1 MPDWAQYVRRRYLQR
16 GTRYGSIAGG
26 AACGMSATPRPVDR
40 TAPRMT
46 NALPSALED
55 AMNTISSSLA
65 IVAVALCAGCGVTPP
80 YEGSSSGPTAEVAPR
95 DCFAAAL
102 QEHMPGV
109 LASHR
114 VPGAVVSYIK
124 NGEVAWTK
132 AFGIANLQAGTPM
145 RPDMVFNHG
154 SNGKVMTA
162 WALMRLVEAG
172 KVELDAPANRY
183 LKRWQIRS
191 TTFDANGVTPRR
203 LLSHTAGLTVHG
215 FADYEQGARLPSL
228 VDVLEG
234 KNQDDGAVYIG
245 WEPGSTM
252 VYSGGGYVIAQMIIE
267 DVSGQPFAA
276 FMEREVAK
284 PLGLSSLGWVWTPQ
298 LERRAPTPYD
308 GDGKPVGYRQLASQ
322 AIGSEICTVPDF
334 ARFVAATVSGP
345 GGEPPGRGVLKRETI
360 STLLETFKVEK
371 FLGHSGANPGW
382 YARLLL
388 NVDRRE
394 GFVIANNSSR
404 GGRVND
410 SVGQLWSKAC
420 RDTNTVRE
428 QR

>member
-1 MPDWAQYVRRRYLQR
+1 MVAEVTNVNSYVL
-16 GTRYGSIAGG
+16 ALF
-26 AACGMSATPRPVDR
+26 AATLG
-40 TAPRMT
+40 
-46 NALPSALED
+46 
-55 AMNTISSSLA
+55 
-65 IVAVALCAGCGVTPP
+65 AGCDAISLHQ
-80 YEGSSSGPTAEVAPR
+80 GSSSGRTVAATAQ

-102 QEHMPGV
+102 QEQMPGF
-109 LASHR
+109 LASNR

-132 AFGIANLQAGTPM
+132 AFGVANLQTGTPM

-172 KVELDAPANRY
+172 KVELDAPVNRY

-191 TTFDANGVTPRR
+191 TTFDPNGVTPRR
-203 LLSHTAGLTVHG
+203 LLNHTAGLTVHG
-215 FADYEQGARLPSL
+215 FSDYEQGAKLPSL
-228 VDVLEG
+228 VEVLEG
-234 KNQDDGAVYIG
+234 KNQDDGAVYIES
-245 WEPGSTM
+245 EPGSTM
-252 VYSGGGYVIAQMIIE
+252 KYSGGGYVIAQMIIE
-267 DVSGQPFAA
+267 DVSGEPFAA

-308 GDGKPVGYRQLASQ
+308 GDEKPVGYRQLASQ

-345 GGEPPGRGVLKRETI
+345 GGEPPGRGVLKPETI

-382 YARLLL
+382 YAHFRL
-388 NVDRRE
+388 NVERRE

-404 GGRVND
+404 GGGVNQ
-410 SVGQLWSKAC
+410 SIAKLWSTAC
-420 RDTNTVRE
+420 PDTDTVRE

>member
-1 MPDWAQYVRRRYLQR
+1 MP
-16 GTRYGSIAGG
+16 GIHAGG
-26 AACGMSATPRPVDR
+26 VSLVGEVMNVIPCF
-40 TAPRMT
+40 
-46 NALPSALED
+46 SALI
-55 AMNTISSSLA
+55 AAT
-65 IVAVALCAGCGVTPP
+65 LCAGCSSAST
-80 YEGSSSGPTAEVAPR
+80 YQGSSSGPTA
-95 DCFAAAL
+95 DCFAAPL
-102 QEHMPGV
+102 QDRMPEL
-109 LASHR
+109 LASNR

-132 AFGIANLQAGTPM
+132 AFGVANLQTGTAM
-145 RPDMVFNHG
+145 GPDMVFNHG

-191 TTFDANGVTPRR
+191 TTFDPNGVTPRR
-203 LLSHTAGLTVHG
+203 LLNHTAGLTVHG
-215 FADYEQGARLPSL
+215 FSDYEQGVKLPSL

-234 KNQDDGAVYIG
+234 KNQNDGAVYIG
-245 WEPGSTM
+245 WEPGSTS

-267 DVSGQPFAA
+267 DVSGEPFAA
-276 FMEREVAK
+276 FMEREVTK

-308 GDGKPVGYRQLASQ
+308 GAGEPVGYRQLASQ

-360 STLLETFKVEK
+360 STLLETFNVEK
-371 FLGHSGANPGW
+371 VLGHSGANPGW
-382 YARLLL
+382 YAHFRL
-388 NVDRRE
+388 NVPRRE
-394 GFVIANNSSR
+394 GFVIATNSSR
-404 GGRVND
+404 GGRVTE
-410 SVGQLWSKAC
+410 SIGQLWSNAC
-420 RDTNTVRE
+420 PGKDATGR
-428 QR
+428 

>member
-1 MPDWAQYVRRRYLQR
+1 MATEVMNVVRF
-16 GTRYGSIAGG
+16 
-26 AACGMSATPRPVDR
+26 
-40 TAPRMT
+40 
-46 NALPSALED
+46 
-55 AMNTISSSLA
+55 SLA
-65 IVAVALCAGCGVTPP
+65 LIAAVLCAGCSAPSPYQESSIGV
-80 YEGSSSGPTAEVAPR
+80 TAEVTPE
-95 DCFAAAL
+95 DCFAVAL

-109 LASHR
+109 LASNR

-124 NGEVAWTK
+124 NGEVVWTK
-132 AFGIANLQAGTPM
+132 AFGVADLQTGTPM
-145 RPDMVFNHG
+145 RPDLVFNHG

-191 TTFDANGVTPRR
+191 TTFDPNGVTPRR
-203 LLSHTAGLTVHG
+203 LLNHTAGLTVHG
-215 FADYEQGARLPSL
+215 FHDYEQGTKLPSL
-228 VDVLEG
+228 VEVLEG
-234 KNQDDGAVYIG
+234 KNQHDGAVYIK
-245 WEPGSTM
+245 WEPGSTN

-267 DVSGQPFAA
+267 DVSGEPFAA
-276 FMEREVAK
+276 FMERQVAK

-308 GDGKPVGYRQLASQ
+308 HNEQPVGYRQLASQ

-360 STLLETFKVEK
+360 STLLETFNVEK

-382 YARLLL
+382 YAHFRL
-388 NVDRRE
+388 NVERRE

-404 GGRVND
+404 GAAVNK
-410 SVGQLWSKAC
+410 SVGELWSNAC
-420 RDTNTVRE
+420 RATDAVPA

>member
-1 MPDWAQYVRRRYLQR
+1 MNVTSYSLGV
-16 GTRYGSIAGG
+16 IA
-26 AACGMSATPRPVDR
+26 A
-40 TAPRMT
+40 
-46 NALPSALED
+46 
-55 AMNTISSSLA
+55 
-65 IVAVALCAGCGVTPP
+65 ALCTGCGSTSS
-80 YEGSSSGPTAEVAPR
+80 YQGSSSGGSAKATDQ
-95 DCFAAAL
+95 DCFARAL
-102 QEHMPGV
+102 EEHVPYL
-109 LASHR
+109 LASNR

-132 AFGIANLQAGTPM
+132 AFGVANLQTGAPM

-172 KVELDAPANRY
+172 KIELDAPANRY

-191 TTFDANGVTPRR
+191 TRFDPNGVTARR

-215 FADYEQGARLPSL
+215 FADYEPGARFPSL

-234 KNQDDGAVYIG
+234 KNQHDGAVYIEA
-245 WEPGSTM
+245 EPGST
-252 VYSGGGYVIAQMIIE
+252 VKYSGGGYVVAQMIIE
-267 DVSGQPFAA
+267 DVSGEPFAA

-284 PLGLSSLGWVWTPQ
+284 PLGLSSLGWVWTPE

-308 GDGKPVGYRQLASQ
+308 EDETPVGYRQLASH

-334 ARFVAATVSGP
+334 ARFVVAAVSGP
-345 GGEPPGRGVLKRETI
+345 RGEVPGRGVLKSATI
-360 STLLETFKVEK
+360 STMLEVQPNARNAGLGYGIASIEGEK
-371 FLGHSGANPGW
+371 ILTHSGANPGW
-382 YARLLL
+382 FAHFRLS
-388 NVDRRE
+388 VDRRE

-404 GGRVND
+404 GGMVNE
-410 SVGQLWSKAC
+410 SIAKLWSRAC
-420 RDTNTVRE
+420 RDTDPAPA